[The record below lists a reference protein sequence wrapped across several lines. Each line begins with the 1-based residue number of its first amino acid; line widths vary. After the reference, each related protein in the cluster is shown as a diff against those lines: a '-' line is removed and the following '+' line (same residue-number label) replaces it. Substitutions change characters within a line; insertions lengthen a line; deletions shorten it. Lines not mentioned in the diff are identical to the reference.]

1 MTALIRAMG
10 CMATATARN
19 YHFASK
25 NARALLSSWPKQ
37 KEIDMTRHLVTAS
50 FYWPYAADVWVFVV
64 CLVVLIALVL
74 VASD

>member
-1 MTALIRAMG
+1 
-10 CMATATARN
+10 
-19 YHFASK
+19 
-25 NARALLSSWPKQ
+25 
-37 KEIDMTRHLVTAS
+37 MTRDLVTAS